1 MVNGDTVE
9 KAIGTISLNV
19 KELRQAADIDRDKYR
34 TDIRARRFVER
45 SLQVIIEACIDIAQH
60 IISDDGMREPVSYRD
75 TFVVLC
81 ENGIVPEE
89 ELGTYEK
96 IAMFRNLLV
105 HYYEKVDDEI
115 VFGIFR
121 KNLGDFD
128 RYVGYILKYLEKVK
142 GSG

>member
-1 MVNGDTVE
+1 MVNRDTVE
-9 KAIGTISLNV
+9 KAIETISLNV
-19 KELRQAADIDRDKYR
+19 RELRRAVDIDWEKYQ

-45 SLQVIIEACIDIAQH
+45 SLQVIIEACLDITHH

-75 TFVVLC
+75 AFVVLG
-81 ENGIVPEE
+81 ENGILPQE
-89 ELGTYEK
+89 ELEKYEK

-105 HYYEKVDDEI
+105 HYYEKIDDEI

-128 RYVGYILKYLEKVK
+128 RFVGHVLTYLDRK
-142 GSG
+142 

>member
-1 MVNGDTVE
+1 MVNRDTVE
-9 KAIGTISLNV
+9 KAIETISLNV
-19 KELRQAADIDRDKYR
+19 KELRRAVDIDWDKYR
-34 TDIRARRFVER
+34 SDIRARRFVER

-75 TFVVLC
+75 AFVVLG
-81 ENGIVPEE
+81 ENSILPPG
-89 ELGTYEK
+89 ELEIFEK

-105 HYYEKVDDEI
+105 HYYEKIDDEI

-128 RYVGYILKYLEKVK
+128 RFIGLILAYLDK
-142 GSG
+142 S

>member
-1 MVNGDTVE
+1 MVNRDTVE
-9 KAIGTISLNV
+9 KAIETISLNV
-19 KELRQAADIDRDKYR
+19 KELRRADDIDWNKYR

-45 SLQVIIEACIDIAQH
+45 SLQVIIEACLDIAHH

-75 TFVVLC
+75 AFAVLG
-81 ENGIVPEE
+81 ENGILPQGEIDK
-89 ELGTYEK
+89 YEK

-128 RYVGYILKYLEKVK
+128 GFVGHVLAYLER
-142 GSG
+142 S